1 MRRARIRGRG
11 GRRRATTGDDGRRR
25 RWQRR
30 GRGLGG
36 PVSNLRTVYIGGVDR
51 ERLSLPSAGAARA
64 GASRGLTA
72 ADGGTLGYYCIRPR
86 PHTRSSPDPDPG
98 PAPRPSRV
106 FVCPP
111 ALQPS
116 SPCRP
121 CSSPHTRAHTP
132 DTRVSSAAGRRAV
145 SRCCAALPLLFF
157 PFGNSFVSR
166 AVAAHLRDALHFL
179 PLRLIDNPAIHE
191 TSPGPSTSRPPPPPV
206 KPLLS
211 FTSRFP
217 SLKTPRPLARLPPAL
232 PTNTPTTATTLS
244 PAVSSTTS
252 FHPSQSYI

>member
-11 GRRRATTGDDGRRR
+11 GRRRATQAVATTRARTGRAGVEFANGCPKGCILGAWIASGCRWRRR
-25 RWQRR
+25 VRPEQ
-30 GRGLGG
+30 GANGG
-36 PVSNLRTVYIGGVDR
+36 G
-51 ERLSLPSAGAARA
+51 
-64 GASRGLTA
+64 
-72 ADGGTLGYYCIRPR
+72 LGYYCIRPR

-121 CSSPHTRAHTP
+121 CSSPHTRAHTSHSHWSP
-132 DTRVSSAAGRRAV
+132 PTHVFHPPLPVTPFHAAV
-145 SRCCAALPLLFF
+145 LPPLFCFSLLAIHSC
-157 PFGNSFVSR
+157 PLGSR
-166 AVAAHLRDALHFL
+166 AVAARPRDALHFL

-232 PTNTPTTATTLS
+232 PTNTTTTATTLS
-244 PAVSSTTS
+244 PAVSST
-252 FHPSQSYI
+252 